1 LARDPLTDQAFET
14 RRQAARV
21 ARMIGCSGAHET
33 EEGWFPCAS
42 EEALD
47 TIVNHGIRA
56 YRRRFGSK
64 AMPTPTETPK
74 RTKVATTPGVK
85 RIIAE
90 VDEELG
96 ALKTFDDYQKAFTEA
111 FPNARLGVDED
122 ITPKQRGG
130 SYALLW
136 KSIEDPATA
145 ELVGF
150 LTTGEPNAGIA
161 LNAPLRAPLGVV
173 IGDGDSEEVGVV
185 EALHL
190 WGHLAGLAITYEDID
205 PAAIDAVQA
214 WVNGGGEAPGIP
226 GLAEMEALIPGPE
239 VEGDAETLLSSFGID
254 ETEGRADAAL
264 RAVAARIA
272 VGRALIARMN
282 ERIAGSDEEELAEMM
297 AQSDIDDD
305 LAVTQ
310 MGSDQDEEELE
321 RRMR

>member
-1 LARDPLTDQAFET
+1 MARDPLTDQAFET

-21 ARMIGCSGAHET
+21 ARMLGCSGAHET

-47 TIVNHGIRA
+47 TLINHGIRA

-64 AMPTPTETPK
+64 TLEPPKEAPK

-85 RIIAE
+85 RIISE
-90 VDEELG
+90 VDEEIG
-96 ALKTFDDYQKAFTEA
+96 ALKTFDDYEKAFTDA
-111 FPNARLGVDED
+111 FPNARIGVDED

-130 SYALLW
+130 SYALIW

-150 LTTGEPNAGIA
+150 ITTGEPNAGIA
-161 LNAPLRAPLGVV
+161 LNAPLRSPLGIV
-173 IGDGDSEEVGVV
+173 IGDGNSEEEGVV
-185 EALHL
+185 EALHM
-190 WGHLAGLAITYEDID
+190 WGHLTGLAISYEDVD
-205 PAAIDAVQA
+205 PATIDAVQA
-214 WVNGGGEAPGIP
+214 WVNGGGETPGIP
-226 GLAEMEALIPGPE
+226 GLTEMEALIPTE
-239 VEGDAETLLSSFGID
+239 TEGEYETLLMSFGID
-254 ETEGRADAAL
+254 ETSGRVDAGL

-272 VGRALIARMN
+272 VGRALIDRTM
-282 ERIAGSDEEELAEMM
+282 ERISGSDEEELANMM

-305 LAVTQ
+305 AAVTQ
-310 MGSDQDEEELE
+310 MGSDLDEEELE